1 MESQRRDI
9 TVKLTRRRFDYVVSR
24 RDFGIPTLG
33 QPQPHYGQ
41 KLDPDGNP
49 ETDPDGNYIY
59 VPIV

>member
-1 MESQRRDI
+1 MESERRNSA
-9 TVKLTRRRFDYVVSR
+9 VKLARRKFEYSVGR
-24 RDFGIPTLG
+24 RDFGIPAIG
-33 QPQPHYGQ
+33 QPPPHYGQ

>member
-1 MESQRRDI
+1 MIGERRDI
-9 TVKLTRRRFDYVVSR
+9 TVKVGRRKFDYQVGR

-33 QPQPHYGQ
+33 QPPPHYGQ

-59 VPIV
+59 VPI

>member
-1 MESQRRDI
+1 MSDRELEIKLSRRKFSYI
-9 TVKLTRRRFDYVVSR
+9 IPK

-33 QPQPHYGQ
+33 QPPPHYGQ

-49 ETDPDGNYIY
+49 EKDPDGNYIY